1 MVNDR
6 LHRTPL
12 NKDRD
17 SWMTEPIEGRNQR
30 RILLLAL
37 VIVMCV
43 GAALR
48 IVKLGS
54 ESLWLDEAYSIF
66 TSRLPLPAIVQETSK
81 DVHPPLYYFL
91 LHYWMKAFGESE
103 FSARLLSVV
112 FGVAAIPL
120 LYRLASMLFDRT
132 TGLFSAMLL
141 AWSHFNI
148 EFSQE
153 ARMYS
158 LLVLLSLGSLY
169 FFLKLLKSD
178 AGSLTVAGY
187 IVCTTLLMYTQV
199 YSVFVIAAEN
209 LYFLLLFFSSRDIFR
224 RTLWRW
230 LLTQTTVFLLFAPW
244 LVVLSQQIREHQS
257 FWIRPPTLFELRYA
271 FLQIAGSYQ
280 LFFLLV
286 PLAALP
292 VACSV
297 LEKLSKAHTPI
308 VEKEQSE
315 LPLSTNERV
324 FFGFVWL
331 ACPVLLPFIASY
343 FVTPF
348 FLAKYTICASLG
360 FIVLAAR
367 GLRMIPWRIVSVGL
381 LVAFVVLAQSDLN
394 DYWKTPRK
402 DRWREAM
409 AFFNQTAQPNDL
421 VVFTEPAAHQA
432 FEYYATHRDV
442 IEQPFPLY
450 NNEFNA
456 DTVAGVLKPVV
467 DDHQRVWLVLS
478 HQIDKCALVTKQ
490 MSEWYVVR
498 EHRTEPGVE
507 LYLYQQKK

>member
-1 MVNDR
+1 
-6 LHRTPL
+6 
-12 NKDRD
+12 
-17 SWMTEPIEGRNQR
+17 
-30 RILLLAL
+30 
-37 VIVMCV
+37 
-43 GAALR
+43 
-48 IVKLGS
+48 
-54 ESLWLDEAYSIF
+54 
-66 TSRLPLPAIVQETSK
+66 
-81 DVHPPLYYFL
+81 
-91 LHYWMKAFGESE
+91 
-103 FSARLLSVV
+103 
-112 FGVAAIPL
+112 
-120 LYRLASMLFDRT
+120 
-132 TGLFSAMLL
+132 
-141 AWSHFNI
+141 
-148 EFSQE
+148 
-153 ARMYS
+153 
-158 LLVLLSLGSLY
+158 
-169 FFLKLLKSD
+169 
-178 AGSLTVAGY
+178 
-187 IVCTTLLMYTQV
+187 
-199 YSVFVIAAEN
+199 
-209 LYFLLLFFSSRDIFR
+209 
-224 RTLWRW
+224 
-230 LLTQTTVFLLFAPW
+230 
-244 LVVLSQQIREHQS
+244 
-257 FWIRPPTLFELRYA
+257 
-271 FLQIAGSYQ
+271 
-280 LFFLLV
+280 
-286 PLAALP
+286 
-292 VACSV
+292 V

-308 VEKEQSE
+308 VETEQSE

-381 LVAFVVLAQSDLN
+381 LVAFIVLAQSDLN